1 MRYNPIAGD
10 PNNPVLSTSQYE
22 IRGRVF
28 LSLSYVE
35 EFFKNAPTTISL
47 FYNGES
53 GAPFSYIYGSDVN
66 GDGFDQ
72 NDLFYIPK
80 DNNDILLGSLSGGA
94 FVANSSMYTAFNN
107 FVNNNAYL
115 ASNKGHIAER
125 NADTNPWVNYVD
137 LHISQDIPIVMG
149 HTLTINY
156 DILNVLNLLNT
167 AWGWNSSVFSTYRV
181 VNKVG
186 TVTAGPE
193 TGQNV
198 YSFAAPT
205 NNTPFTASN
214 LSSRW
219 QMQLGLRY
227 SF

>member
-1 MRYNPIAGD
+1 MRYNPIAGN
-10 PNNPVLSTSQYE
+10 PNEPVLSTSQYE
-22 IRGRVF
+22 IQGRVF
-28 LSLSYVE
+28 VSLTYVE

-53 GAPFSYIYGSDVN
+53 GAPFSYIYGSDIN
-66 GDGFDQ
+66 NDGFDQ

-80 DNNDILLGSLSGGA
+80 DNSDILLGSISGGA
-94 FVANSSMYTAFNN
+94 FVSNAGMYTAFNN

-115 ASNKGHIAER
+115 VSHKGQIAER
-125 NADTNPWVNYVD
+125 NADRNPWVNYVD
-137 LHISQDIPIVMG
+137 LHISQDIPIIEG
-149 HTLTINY
+149 HTLRINY
-156 DILNVLNLLNT
+156 DVLNLMNLLNSD
-167 AWGWNSSVFSTYRV
+167 WGWNSSVFSTYRV
-181 VNKVG
+181 ANRVG
-186 TVTAGPE
+186 TVTTGPE
-193 TGQNV
+193 AGQNV